1 MEISEI
7 FPHCE
12 NFSSN
17 RFTVQLFGKIFNLT
31 KFLQTNRGGKICKFP
46 HCVTKEDISRV
57 HQISSSATSTLHPFV
72 FKIPLITEIF
82 KELIIKTLWKMK
94 LIFNRRRVVKG
105 FIFQTLNYYLS
116 TTMFW
121 GLVVFWKLQMVSL
134 LIFNTAFL
142 KGGVRQVYADIYR

>member
-1 MEISEI
+1 
-7 FPHCE
+7 
-12 NFSSN
+12 
-17 RFTVQLFGKIFNLT
+17 
-31 KFLQTNRGGKICKFP
+31 
-46 HCVTKEDISRV
+46 
-57 HQISSSATSTLHPFV
+57 
-72 FKIPLITEIF
+72 
-82 KELIIKTLWKMK
+82 MK

-142 KGGVRQVYADIYR
+142 KGGCAIGLCRHLQVIKNVYVRVFIPCTLLRGFYVENGFLFVRKKSAKSILQQYASRRKASFWKLLGQFSKEGTECKKLFCKD